1 MAEYENLLIDR
12 VGTDG
17 RVGRITLN
25 RPEKLNALS
34 QDLLFEL
41 NDALHDMEA
50 DHTIR
55 VIILRGNGR
64 AFSAGY
70 DLTGGGGSSPYAPN
84 RRYKSSDPKGR
95 VLLMGLRTS
104 MQQITDIQMYFW
116 NMAKVTI
123 ACIHG
128 YAAAGGCELA
138 MMADLV
144 VAADD
149 ANIGHPGH
157 RGLGVARNGVIWP
170 LVIGMRKAKELSYTG
185 EYIKATEAERI
196 GMINYAW
203 PGEELETNSIAFADR
218 IATMS
223 ADHLA
228 ILKLNANR
236 FYENM
241 GIYSSVR
248 SSTEHDAM
256 AQMTEHAYQWRD
268 QMVENG
274 FKAALAWRDDPY
286 RDTDTYKKDGS
297 KKKAGKKAKAKAKA
311 KARAVINDQPK
322 AKSKSKAKAKA
333 GSKKKPRKL

>member
-1 MAEYENLLIDR
+1 MAEYENLIVDH

-34 QDLLFEL
+34 GGLLYEL
-41 NDALHDMEA
+41 NDVLHDLEA
-50 DHTIR
+50 DSDTR

-64 AFSAGY
+64 AFCAGY
-70 DLTGGGGSSPYAPN
+70 DLTPNPGGGGGPG
-84 RRYKSSDPKGR
+84 RRYKSADEKR
-95 VLLMGLRTS
+95 RMMIMGVRTS

-123 ACIHG
+123 ASVHG
-128 YAAAGGCELA
+128 YAAAGGCELT

-149 ANIGHPGH
+149 CQIGHPGH

-185 EYIKATEAERI
+185 EYISGTEAERI

-203 PGEELETNSIAFADR
+203 PKEELEERTIAFADR
-218 IATMS
+218 LAIMS

-228 ILKLNANR
+228 ILKLNMNR

-256 AQMTEHAYQWRD
+256 AQLTEYAYEWRD
-268 QMVENG
+268 QMSTNG
-274 FKAALAWRDDPY
+274 FKAALKWRDDPFKEL
-286 RDTDTYKKDGS
+286 DTY
-297 KKKAGKKAKAKAKA
+297 
-311 KARAVINDQPK
+311 
-322 AKSKSKAKAKA
+322 
-333 GSKKKPRKL
+333 RK

>member
-1 MAEYENLLIDR
+1 MTDYETLLIDR

-34 QDLLFEL
+34 RELFIEL
-41 NDALHDMEA
+41 NEALHDMEA

-55 VIILRGNGR
+55 VIVLRGAGR
-64 AFSAGY
+64 AFCAGY
-70 DLTGGGGSSPYAPN
+70 DLTGSRSGRS
-84 RRYKSSDPKGR
+84 YKFRDDSGR
-95 VLLMGLRTS
+95 MLLMNMRTS
-104 MQQITDIQMYFW
+104 IQQNTEVQMYFW

-123 ACIHG
+123 SCIHG
-128 YAAAGGCELA
+128 FAAAGGCELA

-157 RGLGVARNGVIWP
+157 RGLGVARNGMIWP

-185 EYIKATEAERI
+185 EYITGEEAQQI

-203 PGEELETNSIAFADR
+203 PEAELEERTIAFADR
-218 IATMS
+218 IAIAS
-223 ADHLA
+223 ADHLG
-228 ILKLNANR
+228 ILKVNMNR

-248 SSTEHDAM
+248 SSTEQDAM
-256 AQMTEHAYQWRD
+256 AQFTEFAYEWQD
-268 QMVENG
+268 QIREHG
-274 FKAALAWRDDPY
+274 LKEALAWRDGPY
-286 RDTDTYKKDGS
+286 KELDTYKE
-297 KKKAGKKAKAKAKA
+297 
-311 KARAVINDQPK
+311 
-322 AKSKSKAKAKA
+322 
-333 GSKKKPRKL
+333 